1 MVSNL
6 VSSSINEDDAAQS
19 LEWKYASIKMYIP
32 PRIGL
37 YLILLMAIVLGP
49 KYDECVFDIWCTHSH
64 VDKLNELIPNVHSV
78 KTNNKTKQKLLKY
91 FNFQCVPTRMLL
103 LLFIF
108 KEELR

>member
-49 KYDECVFDIWCTHSH
+49 KYDECVFDI
-64 VDKLNELIPNVHSV
+64 
-78 KTNNKTKQKLLKY
+78 
-91 FNFQCVPTRMLL
+91 
-103 LLFIF
+103 
-108 KEELR
+108 